1 MELTLKK
8 FKEQLKAFLQKPTPK
23 PNLDFGCQNITI
35 AGKNY
40 LMCRAVVPDIQE
52 ILRIK
57 RAIYHG
63 EVPHNFSELE
73 EQIKDKQHGLYIVVR
88 YEDQMVAFAGCDMA
102 YAKSEAHITKIAVL
116 PKYQKQG
123 LGSMML
129 QTLIKEAKAYG
140 CKKIS
145 VDVKKNNLK
154 VQKLYQ
160 EKGFRPV
167 SRTKA
172 CPLADGVKLEYNILP
187 IKLTKRVGRNGKKKK
202 FDPSL

>member
-8 FKEQLKAFLQKPTPK
+8 FRDRLKSVLKQPTPK
-23 PNLDFGCQNITI
+23 ADLDFGCQNVTI
-35 AGKNY
+35 GGKSY

-57 RAIYHG
+57 RAVYHG

-102 YAKSEAHITKIAVL
+102 YAKNEAHITKIAVL
-116 PKYQKQG
+116 PKYQQQG

-129 QTLIKEAKAYG
+129 QTLIKEAKDYG

-145 VDVKKNNLK
+145 VDVKKSNTK
-154 VQKLYQ
+154 IQKLYQ
-160 EKGFRPV
+160 EKGFRQV
-167 SRTKA
+167 TRAKT
-172 CPLADGVKLEYNILP
+172 CPLADGMKLEYTILP

-202 FDPSL
+202 FDLGL